1 MGLEA
6 DHSAV
11 IVDRKHPFD
20 LVNYLYFL

>member
-20 LVNYLYFL
+20 LVNYSYFL